1 MKHWFVFI
9 GLILLVA
16 LLGACASRPTPS
28 VDLTP
33 EPTHTAIVILAT
45 ATPNKPLATPT
56 PSSRRG
62 GEFKQAVAQDAKSFH
77 VYQTTDATSRMYQEL
92 VYASGL
98 TLRDPKTLQPIP
110 GMAQAWKVSDDG
122 RTYTFTLRQ
131 DLKWSDGTPLTAY
144 DFEWTYS
151 MASNPEN
158 LYPYLDT
165 FRDIASYRAK
175 DDYTLEIVLR
185 EALCTGLQVVDSI
198 TPLPQHVWSKYSW
211 SDPAKNPEIQ
221 NPTVVSG
228 PYKLKEWKPGNSVA
242 FVRNDLYYRGAPNFD
257 SYTVRIAANP
267 ATQLQWLKSGEVDTA
282 PVSLADFAEAKKL
295 ENLRLY
301 QWETEMPEWEFI
313 GLNLRRAFLQ
323 DVQVRRALAYAIP
336 RQTIADQVF
345 QGLAKPL
352 FSNIAPSSWAF
363 NPDVPRYDYNIETA
377 KATLLNAG
385 YKLDANNRLLGKDG
399 KPVPRLKIFYNLT
412 NERRKQIATI
422 AQTEFKKLGIDSEV
436 IGMDFDPYLDYLK
449 KEPYDY
455 DLYILGWRTLL
466 DPYYGYQVWSEAS
479 IPGLNTGAYVNREV
493 EKLYTQANRPP
504 CEVDARKK
512 TFAQIQQIL
521 ANDVPYVFLVYRTDY
536 AFINKRIAPNEPT
549 KLGITYAPEQ
559 WYVVR

>member
-1 MKHWFVFI
+1 MRMGCLPVPPNPQR
-9 GLILLVA
+9 GVA
-16 LLGACASRPTPS
+16 
-28 VDLTP
+28 
-33 EPTHTAIVILAT
+33 
-45 ATPNKPLATPT
+45 
-56 PSSRRG
+56 
-62 GEFKQAVAQDAKSFH
+62 
-77 VYQTTDATSRMYQEL
+77 
-92 VYASGL
+92 
-98 TLRDPKTLQPIP
+98 
-110 GMAQAWKVSDDG
+110 
-122 RTYTFTLRQ
+122 
-131 DLKWSDGTPLTAY
+131 
-144 DFEWTYS
+144 
-151 MASNPEN
+151 EN
-158 LYPYLDT
+158 RYLDT

-198 TPLPQHVWSKYSW
+198 TPLPQHVWGKYSW

-228 PYKLKEWKPGNSVA
+228 PYKLKEWKPGNSA
-242 FVRNDLYYRGAPNFD
+242 TFVRNDLYYRGAPNFD

-267 ATQLQWLKSGEVDTA
+267 ATQLQWLKAGEVDTA

-323 DVQVRRALAYAIP
+323 DVEVRRALAYAIP

>member
-1 MKHWFVFI
+1 
-9 GLILLVA
+9 
-16 LLGACASRPTPS
+16 
-28 VDLTP
+28 
-33 EPTHTAIVILAT
+33 
-45 ATPNKPLATPT
+45 
-56 PSSRRG
+56 
-62 GEFKQAVAQDAKSFH
+62 
-77 VYQTTDATSRMYQEL
+77 
-92 VYASGL
+92 
-98 TLRDPKTLQPIP
+98 
-110 GMAQAWKVSDDG
+110 
-122 RTYTFTLRQ
+122 
-131 DLKWSDGTPLTAY
+131 
-144 DFEWTYS
+144 
-151 MASNPEN
+151 
-158 LYPYLDT
+158 
-165 FRDIASYRAK
+165 
-175 DDYTLEIVLR
+175 
-185 EALCTGLQVVDSI
+185 
-198 TPLPQHVWSKYSW
+198 
-211 SDPAKNPEIQ
+211 
-221 NPTVVSG
+221 
-228 PYKLKEWKPGNSVA
+228 
-242 FVRNDLYYRGAPNFD
+242 
-257 SYTVRIAANP
+257 
-267 ATQLQWLKSGEVDTA
+267 
-282 PVSLADFAEAKKL
+282 
-295 ENLRLY
+295 LY

-412 NERRKQIATI
+412 NDRRKQIATI

>member
-1 MKHWFVFI
+1 MKHGFVFI
-9 GLILLVA
+9 GLIFLVA
-16 LLGACASRPTPS
+16 LQGACASRPTPP

-33 EPTHTAIVILAT
+33 EPTHTAIIILAT
-45 ATPNKPLATPT
+45 ATPAQPRATPT
-56 PSSRRG
+56 SSSRRG

-77 VYQTTDATSRMYQEL
+77 VYQTTDATSRLYQEL

-110 GMAQAWKVSDDG
+110 GMAESWKVSDDG

-165 FRDIASYRAK
+165 FREIASYRAK

-185 EALCTGLQVVDSI
+185 EAICTGLQVVDSI

-211 SDPAKNPEIQ
+211 NDPAKNPEIQ

-228 PYKLKEWKPGNSVA
+228 PYKLKEWKPGNSVT

-257 SYTVRIAANP
+257 SYTIRIAANP

-282 PVSLADFAEAKKL
+282 PVSIADFAEAKKSA
-295 ENLRLY
+295 NLRSY

-313 GLNLRRAFLQ
+313 GLNLRRAFLK
-323 DVQVRRALAYAIP
+323 DVEVRRALAYAIP
-336 RQTIADQVF
+336 RQTIAEQVF

-363 NPDVPRYDYNIETA
+363 NPNVPRYDYDIETA

-385 YKLDANNRLLGKDG
+385 YKFDANNRLLGKDG

-412 NERRKQIATI
+412 NDRRKQIAMI

-436 IGMDFDPYLDYLK
+436 IGMDFEPYLDYLK

-455 DLYILGWRTLL
+455 DLYVLGWRTML

-479 IPGLNTGAYVNREV
+479 IPALNTGAYVNREV
-493 EKLYTQANRPP
+493 EKLYTQANHPP
-504 CEVDARKK
+504 CEVDARKR

-521 ANDVPYVFLVYRTDY
+521 ANDVPYIFLVYRTDY
-536 AFINKRIAPNEPT
+536 AFINQRIVPNEPT
-549 KLGITYAPEQ
+549 QLGITYAPEQ
-559 WYVVR
+559 WYVVK